1 MINAIQ
7 SGEFHSPHKIN
18 RTGMCDETGA
28 WSAIAPARP
37 AGTGKKP
44 GKAGEVYYIQV
55 EGIRR
60 PAGLFLA
67 CHPFALPE
75 RVRKKFEDLR
85 SSHPSGLMTF
95 RKVNH
100 YADVFLRRLGRRL

>member
-1 MINAIQ
+1 VIAMINAIQ
-7 SGEFHSPHKIN
+7 SGEFYSPHKTN

-28 WSAIAPARP
+28 WSIMVPARP

-44 GKAGEVYYIQV
+44 EKAGEVYYIQV

-67 CHPFALPE
+67 CPPFALPD
-75 RVRKKFEDLR
+75 RVRKKI
-85 SSHPSGLMTF
+85 
-95 RKVNH
+95 NH
-100 YADVFLRRLGRRL
+100 YAREFLRRLGRRL